1 MWVRF
6 IVEDIARAL
15 EIYSEGAEDID
26 MEMEDI
32 YIDTLSY
39 VKGADSGSKK
49 VVLDTTRTLAD
60 LDESK
65 VKWSKMSIRWMIE

>member
-1 MWVRF
+1 MRF

-32 YIDTLSY
+32 YIDAPSY
-39 VKGADSGSKK
+39 IKGANSGSKK
-49 VVLDTTRTLAD
+49 VVLDTARTLAD

-65 VKWSKMSIRWMIE
+65 VK

>member
-1 MWVRF
+1 MRF

-32 YIDTLSY
+32 YIDTPSY

-65 VKWSKMSIRWMIE
+65 VK